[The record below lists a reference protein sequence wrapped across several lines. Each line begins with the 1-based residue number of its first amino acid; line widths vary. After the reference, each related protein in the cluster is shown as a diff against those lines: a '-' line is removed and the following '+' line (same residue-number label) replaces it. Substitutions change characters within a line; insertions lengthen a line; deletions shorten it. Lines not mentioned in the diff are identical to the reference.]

1 MSKAKLAMEIC
12 MGSAC
17 HQKGVNKVLPVI
29 KRFIGTCE
37 LDKEVELKGSF
48 CLGPCVDGIV
58 IQFADRQFL
67 KISPENIEDKFLN
80 EILPFLRKVIDENRE

>member
-17 HQKGVNKVLPVI
+17 HQKGVNKVLPI
-29 KRFIGTCE
+29 IQRLIGACE
-37 LDKEVELKGSF
+37 LDRVELKGSF

-58 IQFADRQFL
+58 IQFAGKQFL

-80 EILPFLRKVIDENRE
+80 EILPFIRKVIDEYRE